1 MRDSIVYNPIGI
13 IYTPFKSAKGTP
25 IQPSAAIGIEGR
37 IKVFDEYQDA
47 LKDLDGF
54 SHLILLYHFHL
65 TTDYSLSVKPFLD
78 EELHGV
84 FATRAPS
91 RPNPIGIS
99 IVRLTSIQGNI
110 LYVQDMDVVNET
122 PILDIKPYVPQFDR
136 KDDCN
141 IGWLKKNIKDFKN
154 TKDNGRFL

>member
-99 IVRLTSIQGNI
+99 IVRLTSIQG
-110 LYVQDMDVVNET
+110 
-122 PILDIKPYVPQFDR
+122 
-136 KDDCN
+136 
-141 IGWLKKNIKDFKN
+141 G
-154 TKDNGRFL
+154 